1 MDTLVSR
8 KLFRNKEQGIFYWDS
23 VNRIKVNHYF
33 REIIEREIFLK
44 RYFVLVFFENL
55 VKLNL
60 FEYIEIYYNKI
71 LNLAV

>member
-1 MDTLVSR
+1 MDTLVIR